1 MMKKT
6 RIFCLLL
13 CLLCLAAFCACN
25 TITTKQAAS
34 YNDELDQYQTETIP
48 DGKPVPVNAE
58 DQDVDKTKTGTCTLL
73 VECSTLLDNMNSLK
87 EEKRSLVPEDGIIFK
102 KQEVPFYEGESVMD
116 VLQRIMQDNKIQM
129 EFTWTPGYGSGY
141 VEGINNLYE
150 FDCGDLSG
158 WMFCVNGWYPNYGA
172 SRYLVSEGDTI
183 EWHYTCDLGEDLGQE
198 VE

>member
-1 MMKKT
+1 MKKV
-6 RIFCLLL
+6 RILCLLL
-13 CLLCLAAFCACN
+13 CLFCLAGLSACN

-34 YNDELDQYQTETIP
+34 YNDELDQYQTAVIP

-58 DQDVDKTKTGTCTLL
+58 DQEVDQNTTGTCTLL

-87 EEKRSLVPEDGIIFK
+87 EEKRSLVPDDGVILK
-102 KQEVPFYEGESVMD
+102 KQEITFYNGESVMD

-141 VEGINNLYE
+141 VEGIHNLYE

-172 SRYLVSEGDTI
+172 SRYIVSQGDAI